1 MLWRRVPSAISVYLI
16 LALAIL
22 GAQLQLTAGYEDLPE
37 GACIGGDNCC
47 SNSSP
52 CGAGE
57 GDCDNDDDCEGD
69 LKCGEDNCNRAGYS
83 SFDSTDDCC
92 QRDCPS
98 ICTSEYKPVCGSDG
112 KTYIN
117 KCELE
122 IATCTS
128 GGKIK
133 LLHDGECQNFCG
145 DPYCDQ
151 TCVEGEICEATDY
164 KCVQSP
170 CCLAHRCVEECPESC
185 PDYDDP
191 ICGSDGKTYFCHCNL
206 RMANCNLDEK
216 ITKVHNGACEDYV
229 SPANIS
235 VPTVKR
241 CTGGD
246 SCCSKDEVCGL
257 GEGDCDTDADC
268 GQGLKCGTDN
278 CQGTGFD
285 STDDCCMLPGGGL
298 EVPKGAERIIYTL
311 PGKEPLSYM
320 GFWPTQAVQLDNL
333 VYFSGI
339 LGMNHTSGEM
349 VQGVR
354 LQARQMFDNMEA
366 LMNLMGIDMTRG
378 LKATLFMTNIDEA
391 EVVLKVWLEEC
402 NWKEYPAL
410 TLAQVSA
417 LPHGAQM
424 QVDLIAVAGR
434 CNTLYHTIDQNPD
447 RPTARTCT
455 ADHCPW
461 AECCSG
467 ADCCPAPSWSECHL
481 WPGNYFCTN
490 QFSEE
495 VEFETDQNATTLTV
509 WSGCFKYTFSS
520 NTRYKCRCSG
530 CDEDEDMTKSEYDDI
545 IDDDADYY
553 GSTVYDCRGCDCA
566 DPPCNWCVSN
576 CQYL

>member
-1 MLWRRVPSAISVYLI
+1 MGSSKMWFII
-16 LALAIL
+16 ALAVL

-52 CGAGE
+52 CRAGE

-69 LKCGEDNCNRAGYS
+69 LKCGKDNCNRAAYS
-83 SFDSTDDCC
+83 SFDATDDCC
-92 QRDCPS
+92 QRDCPTA
-98 ICTSEYKPVCGSDG
+98 CTREYKPVCGSDG
-112 KTYIN
+112 NTYDN
-117 KCELE
+117 EGLLNY
-122 IATCTS
+122 ATCAS
-128 GGKIK
+128 GGKIT
-133 LLHDGECQNFCG
+133 LLHDGECENFCG

-216 ITKVHNGACEDYV
+216 ITKVHNGACEGYV

-285 STDDCCMLPGGGL
+285 STDDCCMLQGGGL

-320 GFWPTQAVQLDNL
+320 GFWPTQAVQLDNV

-339 LGMNHTSGEM
+339 LGLNHTSGEM

-366 LMNLMGIDMTRG
+366 LMILMGIDMTRG

-402 NWKEYPAL
+402 NWLEYPGL

-424 QVDLIAVAGR
+424 QVYLIAVAGR
-434 CNTLYHTIDQNPD
+434 SNTKFHTVDQNPD
-447 RPTARTCT
+447 RPDARRSDAYMICKAYQCIAGHERETFFDESDPCD
-455 ADHCPW
+455 AMYDWAIDHH
-461 AECCSG
+461 G
-467 ADCCPAPSWSECHL
+467 AD
-481 WPGNYFCTN
+481 
-490 QFSEE
+490 
-495 VEFETDQNATTLTV
+495 D
-509 WSGCFKYTFSS
+509 
-520 NTRYKCRCSG
+520 
-530 CDEDEDMTKSEYDDI
+530 YDDFC
-545 IDDDADYY
+545 DFVCAADCFAKCCI
-553 GSTVYDCRGCDCA
+553 GK
-566 DPPCNWCVSN
+566 
-576 CQYL
+576 